1 MDAYDQG
8 CAARKANRPK
18 ESNPYLQHDDRW
30 SEWMDGWEDMNDDLS
45 DGVD

>member
-18 ESNPYLQHDDRW
+18 ESNPYAQRDERW
-30 SEWMDGWEDMNDDLS
+30 SEWMDGWVDMNDDLS